1 MQAEIP
7 LSRLDSAFA
16 NFLLKHCQLVD
27 EAEKKEL
34 ALIVAELSYRQSQG
48 HSCLLLDTKKCSL
61 VLASGLVDN
70 LGKKPLVL
78 EGNLLYLQRY
88 WEYEVQLVNSIQ
100 QLLSQDKLIKVP
112 EELLDKYFPQEDILE
127 IDWQRKAAQL
137 SVSHS
142 FSMITGG
149 PGTGKTTT
157 VIKILALLQ
166 ELSSPTI
173 LNIALIAPTGKAA
186 MRLQESIRQSKRYLV
201 SSDKL
206 KKCIPE
212 EVVTIHRLLG
222 ASQFSPYF
230 KYNKY
235 SSLAFDVVVVDEVS
249 MIDLALMSK
258 LLSALKLGARLILLG
273 DRDQLASVEAGSVLA
288 DLTAALPMSTQELK
302 KSYRF
307 ERRIKELALTIN
319 EQKGVEAW
327 NILANSDTDV
337 GLLKDELIGYIVQKQ
352 LTYLKLIEKNV
363 DFIDVHQAFN
373 AFQVLCVTRR
383 GILSIEDINSRVVK
397 KLRGM
402 KKIKGRGE
410 WYIGRPV
417 LITQNDATLGLY
429 NGDIGICLFDS
440 ENQGRLVVGF
450 LLSDGTLKKYLPARL
465 PDCET
470 VFAMTIHK
478 SQGSE
483 FEEVLLILP
492 EKVNPILTKELI
504 YTGVTRAKKKVR
516 LFSNK
521 NIFLAAVKNNVS
533 RESALALRLSDN
545 SEK

>member
-1 MQAEIP
+1 
-7 LSRLDSAFA
+7 
-16 NFLLKHCQLVD
+16 
-27 EAEKKEL
+27 
-34 ALIVAELSYRQSQG
+34 
-48 HSCLLLDTKKCSL
+48 
-61 VLASGLVDN
+61 
-70 LGKKPLVL
+70 
-78 EGNLLYLQRY
+78 
-88 WEYEVQLVNSIQ
+88 
-100 QLLSQDKLIKVP
+100 
-112 EELLDKYFPQEDILE
+112 
-127 IDWQRKAAQL
+127 
-137 SVSHS
+137 
-142 FSMITGG
+142 
-149 PGTGKTTT
+149 
-157 VIKILALLQ
+157 
-166 ELSSPTI
+166 
-173 LNIALIAPTGKAA
+173 
-186 MRLQESIRQSKRYLV
+186 
-201 SSDKL
+201 
-206 KKCIPE
+206 
-212 EVVTIHRLLG
+212 
-222 ASQFSPYF
+222 
-230 KYNKY
+230 
-235 SSLAFDVVVVDEVS
+235 
-249 MIDLALMSK
+249 
-258 LLSALKLGARLILLG
+258 
-273 DRDQLASVEAGSVLA
+273 
-288 DLTAALPMSTQELK
+288 
-302 KSYRF
+302 
-307 ERRIKELALTIN
+307 
-319 EQKGVEAW
+319 
-327 NILANSDTDV
+327 
-337 GLLKDELIGYIVQKQ
+337 
-352 LTYLKLIEKNV
+352 
-363 DFIDVHQAFN
+363 
-373 AFQVLCVTRR
+373 
-383 GILSIEDINSRVVK
+383 LSIEDINSRVVK